1 MRRMG
6 LILAALAL
14 SACATEPNAGQAT
27 AAANDCFRSSQ
38 VRGYSVID
46 RNHVGIS
53 VGANDRYVL
62 TTLWNAYDLD
72 WTQTIAIRTTTGR
85 ICTGNGLG
93 VEIIGGDPQRTYPIT
108 SIERAPEAPA
118 AQAS

>member
-6 LILAALAL
+6 IIIAALAL
-14 SACATEPNAGQAT
+14 SACATEPGAGQS
-27 AAANDCFRSSQ
+27 AAARNDCFSSSQ

-46 RNHVGIS
+46 RNHVRIS
-53 VGANDRYVL
+53 VGANDHYVL
-62 TTLWNAYDLD
+62 TTLWNANDLD
-72 WTQTIAIRTTTGR
+72 WTQTIALRTSTGR

-93 VEIIGGDPQRTYPIT
+93 VDIIGGDPQRTYPIT
-108 SIERAPEAPA
+108 SIERAPETP

>member
-1 MRRMG
+1 MQRMG
-6 LILAALAL
+6 IIITALAL
-14 SACATEPNAGQAT
+14 SACATDPGASQT
-27 AAANDCFRSSQ
+27 ASLDRECFSSSQ

-53 VGANDRYVL
+53 VGASDQYVL

-72 WTQTIAIRTTTGR
+72 WTQAIALRTSTGR

-93 VEIIGGDPQRTYPIT
+93 VDIIGGDPQRTYPIT
-108 SIERAPEAPA
+108 SIERAPETP